1 MRIEE
6 SVVTNRPVEEVYLYA
21 SNPENL
27 LEWARTAVQVRRDAP
42 EPLKAGATFTAVGEF
57 LGRRIETAFEVV
69 TPEFNRCHSH
79 RSTGGPFPT
88 EWVLTFEEIV
98 WGGTRYTQVVE
109 GEPGRF
115 VGLATGLLERV
126 RRPSSRDTGTTEAR
140 RHQTAP
146 GSLQ

>member
-6 SVVTNRPVEEVYLYA
+6 SVVINRPVEEVFLYA

-27 LEWARTAVQVRRDAP
+27 PEWARTAVQVRRDAP

-69 TPEFNRCHSH
+69 THELNRCHSH

-88 EWVLTFEEIV
+88 EWVLAFEEIV

-109 GEPGRF
+109 GEPGRLF
-115 VGLATGLLERV
+115 GLATGLLERAA
-126 RRPSSRDTGTTEAR
+126 RRQFREDMLKLKDLLEAR
-140 RHQTAP
+140 
-146 GSLQ
+146 G